1 MKEYFINGGFMMY
14 PLALCSIIALAV
26 IVERFVSFQGT
37 LGKLD
42 DIIKKISSALAAND
56 PGAAINACAES
67 KAPAAIA
74 LASGIR
80 KHDRPKEVI
89 MEAME
94 RTGRQEISRLERGL
108 VWLATIANIAPLLGF
123 LGTVTG
129 MIDSFGAIAAK
140 GLGDPKLVASGIS
153 EALITTATG
162 LAIAVPTFIFYN
174 YFSRRADRVAAQ
186 IEDGAHELIEIIETG
201 GAGEV

>member
-14 PLALCSIIALAV
+14 PLALCSIIALTV
-26 IVERFVSFQGT
+26 IIERFFSYQGT
-37 LGKLD
+37 FGKLSEVV
-42 DIIKKISSALAAND
+42 KKIRAALAEGN
-56 PGAAINACAES
+56 PTAAINACAES
-67 KAPAAIA
+67 GTPMSIA
-74 LASGIR
+74 LASGIQR
-80 KHDRPKEVI
+80 KDRPKEVI

-140 GLGDPKLVASGIS
+140 GLGDPRLVASGIS

-162 LAIAVPTFIFYN
+162 LAIAVPALIFYN

-201 GAGEV
+201 RAGEA